1 MQKYLLTLAAAALA
15 AGTMMAED
23 TTLSVASATDIQGTF
38 TETQYKADGSGVQA
52 AAHYQPLES
61 LKIGDFA
68 FTFGTEEGFSSEP
81 ALYMNNEAT
90 TPVTIRLYKLN
101 VMTIS
106 FPAETKVGSITWNF
120 KSLKGLDN
128 ITVSSGEASVDADA
142 KTLVWNNS
150 AEATT
155 VTFTMP
161 SVKGSDGNN
170 PNVQI
175 ESFTVSAEGAI
186 IIPDNPVNPGD
197 NVYEGLFGSNNWEFE
212 NVVLPETLDYVW
224 SWDSKYNCI
233 KASAYK
239 DNKSLASEAWAI
251 SPVIDLTEVEAP
263 VVDFQH
269 AVGPKG
275 MSEAQS
281 TYFRENCGFF
291 VREEGGEWAQL
302 TIANW
307 PVDWT
312 FVAAGEISLADY
324 AGKKIQLGAKYMS
337 TDEISVTWEL
347 KEVVVK
353 DANTGVAV
361 VADENAPAVYFDL
374 NGRRVA
380 EPANGLFIKVQGNK
394 TSKVIIK

>member
-1 MQKYLLTLAAAALA
+1 M
-15 AGTMMAED
+15 
-23 TTLSVASATDIQGTF
+23 
-38 TETQYKADGSGVQA
+38 
-52 AAHYQPLES
+52 
-61 LKIGDFA
+61 
-68 FTFGTEEGFSSEP
+68 
-81 ALYMNNEAT
+81 
-90 TPVTIRLYKLN
+90 
-101 VMTIS
+101 
-106 FPAETKVGSITWNF
+106 
-120 KSLKGLDN
+120 
-128 ITVSSGEASVDADA
+128 
-142 KTLVWNNS
+142 
-150 AEATT
+150 
-155 VTFTMP
+155 
-161 SVKGSDGNN
+161 
-170 PNVQI
+170 
-175 ESFTVSAEGAI
+175 
-186 IIPDNPVNPGD
+186 
-197 NVYEGLFGSNNWEFE
+197 
-212 NVVLPETLDYVW
+212 
-224 SWDSKYNCI
+224 
-233 KASAYK
+233 
-239 DNKSLASEAWAI
+239 
-251 SPVIDLTEVEAP
+251 IDLTEVEAP

-361 VADENAPAVYFDL
+361 VADEKAPAVYFDL